1 MAMQNKKVGKCRVK
15 QGLHTTGREVIR
27 EWGYGSK
34 SPTESIYFSIGI
46 HLRNPCGAYRPIATA
61 VYNPK
66 AQSQTTNTRKR
77 RLTTD

>member
-1 MAMQNKKVGKCRVK
+1 MQNKRVGKRRVK
-15 QGLHTTGREVIR
+15 QGLHTTVREVIR

-46 HLRNPCGAYRPIATA
+46 HLRNPYGTATA